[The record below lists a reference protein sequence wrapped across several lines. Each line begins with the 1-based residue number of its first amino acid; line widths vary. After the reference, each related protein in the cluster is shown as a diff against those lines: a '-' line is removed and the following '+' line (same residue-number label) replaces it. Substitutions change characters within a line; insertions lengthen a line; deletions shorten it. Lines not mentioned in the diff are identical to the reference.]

1 MELQTLKAATR
12 EQRGKGA
19 AGRERKAGRVP
30 SILYG
35 GGGESV
41 SLRLDAREFDRLIGS
56 GGVHAIVQLEVEDQP
71 DLSSPAMLKAVHH
84 HPVRG
89 EVMHADF
96 QRIRLDE
103 RITTIVSLELVGQ
116 CKGAVEGGVVDFQ
129 LREVEVECLAL
140 EVPEKIA
147 VDISEL
153 GIGDSVHVE
162 QLQAPANVTIV
173 TDPARSIVAVH
184 APRVIKTAEEE
195 AAEAEAAAAEA
206 AAAEAGGKAEEGGD

>member
-30 SILYG
+30 SVLYG

-41 SLRLDAREFDRLIGS
+41 SLKLDAREFDRLIGS

-103 RITTIVSLELVGQ
+103 RITTIVSLELIGQ
-116 CKGAVEGGVVDFQ
+116 SKGAVEGGVVDFQ

-140 EVPEKIA
+140 EVPEKIE

-162 QLQAPANVTIV
+162 QLRAPANVTIV
-173 TDPARSIVAVH
+173 TDPTRSIVAVH

-206 AAAEAGGKAEEGGD
+206 AVAEAAGKAEEGGD